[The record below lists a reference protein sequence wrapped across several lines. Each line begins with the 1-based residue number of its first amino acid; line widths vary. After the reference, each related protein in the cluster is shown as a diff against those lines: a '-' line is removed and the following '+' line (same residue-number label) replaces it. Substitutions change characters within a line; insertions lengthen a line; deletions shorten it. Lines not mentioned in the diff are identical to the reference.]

1 MPILKPGDQAPSF
14 TLDTDAGT
22 STSLAD
28 FRGKNIVLY
37 FYPKDDT
44 PGCTNEA
51 CDFRDNLEQLESL
64 GAVVLGVSADSVK
77 RHANFRDK
85 YDLNFTL
92 LSDPNKGMLE
102 DYGAWQLK
110 KNYGREYMGI
120 SRTTYLI
127 DGDGVVR
134 NVWENV
140 RVRRQNKAKEIVHR
154 HVDDVRAALEA
165 LG

>member
-1 MPILKPGDQAPSF
+1 MPILQPGDAAPAFS
-14 TLDTDAGT
+14 LKTDADT
-22 STSLAD
+22 TVTLSD
-28 FRGKNIVLY
+28 FAGKNVVLY

-51 CDFRDNLEQLESL
+51 CDFRDNLEQLQAL

-85 YDLNFTL
+85 YSLNFTL
-92 LSDPNKGMLE
+92 LSDPDKGMLE

-127 DGDGVVR
+127 DSEGIVR
-134 NVWENV
+134 NVWEKV
-140 RVRRQNKAKEIVHR
+140 RVRKKNKAKEIVHR

>member
-1 MPILKPGDQAPSF
+1 MPILNVGDKAPAF
-14 TLDTDAGT
+14 TLATDAHGEV
-22 STSLAD
+22 SLGDYA
-28 FRGKNIVLY
+28 GKNVVLY

-51 CDFRDNLEQLESL
+51 CDFRDRLEQLESL

-77 RHANFRDK
+77 RHANFRKK
-85 YDLNFTL
+85 YELNFPL
-92 LSDPNKGMLE
+92 LSDPDKVMLE
-102 DYGAWQLK
+102 EYGAWQLK

-127 DGDGVVR
+127 DGEGIVR
-134 NVWENV
+134 NVWEKV
-140 RVRRQNKAKEIVHR
+140 RVWKKNKAKEVVHR
-154 HVDDVRAALEA
+154 HVDDVREALEA